1 MQRRVSG
8 PLRDKRGDDEAAG
21 LEMRSWVGGLV
32 EGVVAAE
39 DAGEPVGLEEA
50 VDDDADVDRRR

>member
-1 MQRRVSG
+1 MSG